1 MRRVAVFA
9 RKFCGYS
16 ETFIHDELRHHIR
29 YESDVLCVKR
39 LNAARFSHPRVHVDS
54 SRRFALTRRSRPFE
68 TLCETRRYAL
78 IHAHF
83 GTGAVWVAPLARR
96 AKIPLV
102 VTFHGYDV
110 PMLSRAQR
118 LFSRRWRYTRDAPAM
133 LRQMALGLCT
143 STELREMLIE
153 WGVPGD
159 KLALHRLGIDLSR
172 FRADPAARRRR
183 HASDPVTQIAMVGRL
198 VPKKGF
204 AYGLRAAAIAAE
216 KFPIRV
222 VVAGTGPLDAAL
234 RSLATELGI
243 ADAVHFVGAL
253 SSDAIATLLAESEV
267 LLCPSVVAN
276 DGNRES
282 GLLVAKEAAACECVP
297 IGTTHGGIPEI
308 IDDGETGFL
317 VPERNPGE
325 LAERLM
331 RLLGDPGQLSR
342 FGRSARR
349 KIEMEYDIRERSR
362 ALEDHYDAVI
372 AHAADAPK
380 KACT

>member
-9 RKFCGYS
+9 RKFCAYS
-16 ETFIHDELRHHIR
+16 ETFIHDELRHHTR
-29 YESDVLCVKR
+29 YESEVLCVKR
-39 LNAARFSHPRVHVDS
+39 QNPERFPHPAVHIDG
-54 SRRFALTRRSRPFE
+54 SRRFALTRRSRTFE
-68 TLCETRRYAL
+68 GLCEARRYAL

-83 GTGAVWVAPLARR
+83 GTGGVWVAPLARR
-96 AKIPLV
+96 AGIPLV

-110 PMLSRAQR
+110 PMLTRAQR
-118 LFSRRWRYTRDAPAM
+118 LFSRRWRYTRDAPSM

-153 WGVPGD
+153 WGVPAET
-159 KLALHRLGIDLSR
+159 LAVHRLGIDLSR
-172 FRADPAARRRR
+172 FRADQSARLRRQ
-183 HASDPVTQIAMVGRL
+183 AVDPRAQIAMVGRL

-204 AYGLRAAAIAAE
+204 SYGLRAAAIAAE

-222 VVAGTGPLDAAL
+222 VVAGTGPLEAEL
-234 RSLATELGI
+234 RAESQALGI
-243 ADAVHFVGAL
+243 DHAVHFAGAL
-253 SSDAIATLLAESEV
+253 PGEAIAALLAESEL
-267 LLCPSVVAN
+267 LLCPSVVAS

-282 GLLVAKEAAACECVP
+282 GLLVAKEASACECVA

-317 VPERNPGE
+317 VPERNPAL

-331 RLLGDPGQLSR
+331 QLLGDRARLAR

-349 KIEMEYDIRERSR
+349 KMELEYDSRERGR
-362 ALEDHYDAVI
+362 ALEDHYDAVV
-372 AHAADAPK
+372 ATSEAMA
-380 KACT
+380 